1 MTAANPVKDAVTQAR
16 QRQIL
21 EAAVTVFA
29 EKGYHRATIKDIART
44 AGVADGTIYNYFKN
58 KQDVMLNI
66 VLQMAEIN
74 RLMDDVEQALQ
85 TLTPAQLLEMVF
97 QNRLRTMKNNLPLTR
112 AIFPQIITDPELKRM
127 FFEKLLLPNLD
138 KGKKVFQTYVERG
151 QLHDADPEIIIRGLF
166 SVIFGTIMLA
176 MLGDTVILNEA
187 DAFSDQMT
195 AIFLRG
201 LKLDRM
207 EREQ

>member
-1 MTAANPVKDAVTQAR
+1 MTATNPIKDAVTQAR

-66 VLQMAEIN
+66 VQQMAEVDQ
-74 RLMDDVEQALQ
+74 LMENVEQAVQ
-85 TLTPAQLLEMVF
+85 ILTPAQLLGMVF
-97 QNRLRTMKNNLPLTR
+97 QNRLRMLKKNLPLTR
-112 AIFPQIITDPELKRM
+112 AIFPQIITDPELNQI
-127 FFEKLLLPNLD
+127 FFETILQPNFD
-138 KGKKVFQTYVERG
+138 KGVQVFQAYADRH
-151 QLHDADPEIIIRGLF
+151 QLGDTDPEIVVHGLF

-176 MLGDTVILNEA
+176 MLGDTVILNRSEA
-187 DAFSDQMT
+187 FGEQMT
-195 AIFLRG
+195 AIFLHG
-201 LKLDRM
+201 LHLDQT
-207 EREQ
+207 ERDQ